1 MTREILLSEYLR
13 NLVPWYSHNL
23 SSYLS
28 DDALVTGFE
37 EVVYPGYQSLPWSSL
52 TPGSQY
58 SGQANL

>member
-1 MTREILLSEYLR
+1 MVFPQ
-13 NLVPWYSHNL
+13 LVIVSV
-23 SSYLS
+23 

-37 EVVYPGYQSLPWSSL
+37 EVVYPGYQSLPRSSL

>member
-1 MTREILLSEYLR
+1 MVFPQLAS
-13 NLVPWYSHNL
+13 NLA
-23 SSYLS
+23 

>member
-1 MTREILLSEYLR
+1 MVFPQLAS
-13 NLVPWYSHNL
+13 NLA
-23 SSYLS
+23 

-37 EVVYPGYQSLPWSSL
+37 EVVYPGYQSLLRSSL